1 MKLEYI
7 VPTIEVINADLDN
20 SLLSSSDDLQ
30 Y

>member
-20 SLLSSSDDLQ
+20 SLLSSSDDWQ